1 MLTRRRLFGVTA
13 GATLVLTFRLEAQA
27 TNRIVVAFPPGGTA
41 DIVARNLAEA
51 LSQRLGSS
59 FIVENKPGAGTALGT
74 QAVIKA
80 AADGRTLLLGGTSQV
95 INHALKGGQLGF
107 DVRRDLV
114 PLGIAA
120 SMPVLVVAGPST
132 EVTSLPGLI
141 ALSAQRR
148 EPLTFASSGTGSSSH
163 LAGELFARRAGISL
177 LHVPY
182 RGASAA
188 FTDLIAGRIDLMFP
202 NTPEAIGQL
211 DQQGVRALAVAAAQ
225 RASSL
230 PATQT
235 AGEQGIAD
243 FEISVLLGLMAPVG
257 TPQQELERLSN
268 ASEASLQD
276 PDLQAR
282 FRKLGIES
290 FPWGRG
296 PMEEAMNE
304 EFTRWTSVIAS
315 AGIKL

>member
-1 MLTRRRLFGVTA
+1 
-13 GATLVLTFRLEAQA
+13 
-27 TNRIVVAFPPGGTA
+27 
-41 DIVARNLAEA
+41 
-51 LSQRLGSS
+51 
-59 FIVENKPGAGTALGT
+59 
-74 QAVIKA
+74 
-80 AADGRTLLLGGTSQV
+80 
-95 INHALKGGQLGF
+95 
-107 DVRRDLV
+107 
-114 PLGIAA
+114 
-120 SMPVLVVAGPST
+120 
-132 EVTSLPGLI
+132 
-141 ALSAQRR
+141 
-148 EPLTFASSGTGSSSH
+148 
-163 LAGELFARRAGISL
+163 
-177 LHVPY
+177 
-182 RGASAA
+182 
-188 FTDLIAGRIDLMFP
+188 MFP